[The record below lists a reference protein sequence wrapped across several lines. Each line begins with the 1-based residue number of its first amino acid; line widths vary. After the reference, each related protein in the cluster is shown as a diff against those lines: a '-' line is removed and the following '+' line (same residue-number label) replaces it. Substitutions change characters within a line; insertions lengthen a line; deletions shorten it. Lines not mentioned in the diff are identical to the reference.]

1 MFFWSTGKGGIK
13 CVSDFTLRAPEYKLY
28 KYFIIINDLQGLIP
42 NTDANWCLRTCPAL
56 AFSHTYASR

>member
-28 KYFIIINDLQGLIP
+28 KYFIITNDLKG
-42 NTDANWCLRTCPAL
+42 
-56 AFSHTYASR
+56 TYFKH